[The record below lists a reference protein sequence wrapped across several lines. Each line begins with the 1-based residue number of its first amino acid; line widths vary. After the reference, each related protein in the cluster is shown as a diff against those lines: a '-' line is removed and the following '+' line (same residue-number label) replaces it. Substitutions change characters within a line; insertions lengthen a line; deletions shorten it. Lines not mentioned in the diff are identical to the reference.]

1 MASAVFE
8 TGTKT
13 FFINATAPIGWT
25 KDTTNYND
33 VTLRVVN
40 GTTNLYGSSGFST
53 IFSSRTISGTAPFS
67 GLTTGSTTLG
77 PTNLPAHTHTNPGVV
92 GSPASYTNYTSMSG
106 VPGTWPNTLAG
117 APALINSGAN
127 GTAGG
132 HSHPFGTI
140 GVNISGTL
148 DLSVKYVDMILATKN

>member
-1 MASAVFE
+1 MAGAVFA

-13 FFINATAPIGWT
+13 FFMNNTSPVGWT

-33 VTLRVVN
+33 VTLRVVR
-40 GTTNLYGSSGFST
+40 GTTSIIGSTGFST
-53 IFSSRTISGTAPFS
+53 IFSNRTISGTAPFS

-77 PTNLPAHTHTNPGVV
+77 PTNLPAHTHQNPGVV
-92 GSPASYTNYTSMSG
+92 GSPSNYTNYTSMAG
-106 VPGTWPNTLAG
+106 VPGTWPNTIAA
-117 APALINSGAN
+117 APSLINSGAN
-127 GTAGG
+127 GTGGG